1 MKNILA
7 AFILLFS
14 VSASAQHLGGYIKP
28 VEYYDCEKAKK
39 EILEDLMKP
48 VTCFHDDDCSYFDFG
63 YPWQPNICVKAIIN
77 SKKEEKYISKLRII
91 EQFNKNCIKSNEEE
105 NKKFTEFA
113 AELEK
118 QECGELPR
126 VYCFKGFCRI
136 NNYSIYNEN

>member
-14 VSASAQHLGGYIKP
+14 VSASAQHLGGFIKP
-28 VEYYDCEKAKK
+28 VEEYDCEKGKK
-39 EILEDLMKP
+39 EIIEDLMKP

-77 SKKEEKYISKLRII
+77 IKQKEKYISKLGII
-91 EQFNKNCIKSNEEE
+91 EQYNQKCIKNNEEE

-118 QECGELPR
+118 QDCGKLPR